1 MLIKVDK
8 EGYTVKKYLAEKGYS
23 RRQISRLAKTLTINN
38 EKAYLTSTLKT
49 NDELR
54 FNLVG
59 QDEGKRLENIEIKY
73 QNQDLIIVNKPAGI
87 VAHSDNKYQENNLT
101 TKLEKQINHK
111 VYPVLRLDKNVS
123 GLMLYAK
130 NPQKAAY
137 LNNLRQENKVQKT
150 YLLVCEGKLDQ
161 NEGLIEIHIKKD
173 YKKFIVA
180 KDGKKSITKYKFI
193 KGNEKYSLYEV
204 HIITG
209 RSHQIRL
216 SFAHLKHPIVGD
228 VLYGSKNNTI
238 NRIALHA
245 YALTFDDIEIKQEL
259 PTQLKELIHE

>member
-1 MLIKVDK
+1 MLIKIDK

-87 VAHSDNKYQENNLT
+87 VAHSDNK
-101 TKLEKQINHK
+101 H
-111 VYPVLRLDKNVS
+111 
-123 GLMLYAK
+123 
-130 NPQKAAY
+130 
-137 LNNLRQENKVQKT
+137 QENKVQKT

-193 KGNEKYSLYEV
+193 KGNEKHSLYEV

-238 NRIALHA
+238 NRIDLHA
-245 YALTFDDIEIKQEL
+245 YSLTFDDIEIKQEL